1 MRDVSVADALASGRV
16 VVAIN
21 AFVPT
26 PDGYYVVAPVSRPRV
41 PKVEKFRSWVLGEAE
56 ATQIFQD
63 RGSRSAINSVDDT
76 VEFWL
81 AEQRD

>member
-1 MRDVSVADALASGRV
+1 MADALASGRV
-16 VVAIN
+16 VVAIK

-41 PKVEKFRSWVLGEAE
+41 PKVRSWVLGEAE